1 MSSIKIKYCIDN
13 LNSAPFES
21 GWDIEGGLSITQND
35 LTLTKII
42 DDPNDDGFRG
52 DFVFFNLKG
61 WLHSVPKLF
70 FGERCEVELIDS
82 QEIFLFAPKDD
93 FTYFKY
99 FIGGMGSVFD
109 VGTGKSIRIE
119 EINKRYPNHENGTP
133 IKTEELV
140 LEIIRVSELFI
151 ESLGPKIED
160 KSDVINFKQAL
171 DDAREAYELYLSR
184 NTQN

>member
-1 MSSIKIKYCIDN
+1 MSDIKINFCIDN
-13 LNSAPFES
+13 SDSDSFES
-21 GWDIEGGLSITQND
+21 GWDIEGGLSITING
-35 LTLTKII
+35 LILTKRM

-61 WLHSVPKLF
+61 WLHSVPKLC

-119 EINKRYPNHENGTP
+119 EINKRYPNHEDGTP

-140 LEIIRVSELFI
+140 LEIIRLSELFI

-160 KSDVINFKQAL
+160 KSDVISFKQAL
-171 DDAREAYELYLSR
+171 DDAWEAYESYVKRS
-184 NTQN
+184 TQN